1 MPFFQDMDRAAAT
14 QWVLANPLNP
24 VLRSCTHT
32 KRFPQML
39 VVTYRV
45 GPHVLHSLV
54 EQEGDAF
61 YSVLWNNNGTWTRE
75 TRYSS
80 AKSLEQTLQSLL
92 NPVVDEDP
100 TPYEVSED
108 PIPA

>member
-1 MPFFQDMDRAAAT
+1 MDRAAAT
-14 QWVLANPLNP
+14 QWLLANPRSP
-24 VLRSCTHT
+24 VLRSCIYT
-32 KRFPQML
+32 KRFPQLL

-54 EQEGDAF
+54 ERDGDAF
-61 YSVLWNNNGTWTRE
+61 YSVVWNNHGTWSRE

-80 AKSLEQTLQSLL
+80 DRALEQALLLLL

-100 TPYEVSED
+100 APYEVSED
-108 PIPA
+108 PVPV

>member
-24 VLRSCTHT
+24 VLRSCIYT
-32 KRFPQML
+32 KRFPQLL

-54 EQEGDAF
+54 EREGDAF
-61 YSVLWNNNGTWTRE
+61 YSVVWNNHGTWSRE

-80 AKSLEQTLQSLL
+80 DRALEKALRLL
-92 NPVVDEDP
+92 FDPVADEDP
-100 TPYEVSED
+100 APYEVSED
-108 PIPA
+108 PVPV